1 MLLLMSIEIFNML
14 NHHLKVI
21 DSHVHPIRGLASA
34 KTLINEMNK
43 ADISK
48 AVILALD
55 LDPKILETDLQ
66 LRDEI
71 IGDLFAYSFFIDHFR
86 IIDTMQ
92 RILEI
97 GNTPNKIVADLVS
110 EFPDKFIGFGSVNP
124 SKDKKYVRA
133 KLQEILDFNMS
144 GIKLIQ
150 TLQFFDPRK
159 NKNLKPIFNFAR
171 RNNLPILIH
180 LGQDPG
186 PWEIPTLRCVQN
198 SHPKNWLKIVKKHS
212 RNSIIFAHL
221 GGYGKTDDSS
231 WFNAVIEMMSINN
244 NIYLDTSAVT
254 YQLEVPS
261 IVEKIRETC
270 GFEKILF
277 GSDTPVVQGTS
288 MSHSRKIIEN
298 IPIITDNEKRKI
310 LSENAIDLFKIQ

>member
-1 MLLLMSIEIFNML
+1 ML
-14 NHHLKVI
+14 NHQLKVI
-21 DSHVHPIRGLASA
+21 DSHVHPIRGLASG
-34 KTLINEMNK
+34 KTLINEMDK
-43 ADISK
+43 ANISK

-55 LDPKILETDLQ
+55 LDPKILETDLK

-71 IGDLFAYSFFIDHFR
+71 ISDLFGYSFFIDHFR
-86 IIDTMQ
+86 IIETMT

-97 GNTPNKIVADLVS
+97 GNTPNKLVADLIS
-110 EFPDKFIGFGSVNP
+110 EFPNKFIGFGSVNP
-124 SKDKKYVRA
+124 SKDKKYVQA
-133 KLQEILDFNMS
+133 KLKEILNLDLR

-159 NKNLKPIFNFAR
+159 NKNLNHIFNFAR
-171 RNNLPILIH
+171 RHNFPILIH

-186 PWEIPTLRCVQN
+186 PWEIPTLRYVQN
-198 SHPKNWLKIVKKHS
+198 SHPKNWLKVIKKHS

-221 GGYGKTDDSS
+221 GGYGKTNDSS
-231 WFNAVIEMMSINN
+231 WLNAVIEMTEINKD
-244 NIYLDTSAVT
+244 IYLDTSAVT

-261 IVEKIRETC
+261 IVKKIRETC
-270 GFEKILF
+270 GFERILF

-298 IPIITDNEKRKI
+298 ISIITDNEKRKI
-310 LSENAIDLFKIQ
+310 LSENALELFQIQ